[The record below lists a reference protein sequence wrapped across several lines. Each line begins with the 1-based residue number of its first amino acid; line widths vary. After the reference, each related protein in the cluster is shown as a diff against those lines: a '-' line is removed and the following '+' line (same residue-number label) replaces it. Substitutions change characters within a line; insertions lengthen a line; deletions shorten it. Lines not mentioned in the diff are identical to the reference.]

1 MLPEFAQA
9 FLLQPV
15 SDGGMLSEDELVFF
29 SMAVVDVHD
38 KYVKMKKIVEK
49 GGRVVQYNPKK
60 KMIPRGKNPQSQSNA
75 S

>member
-1 MLPEFAQA
+1 
-9 FLLQPV
+9 
-15 SDGGMLSEDELVFF
+15 
-29 SMAVVDVHD
+29 
-38 KYVKMKKIVEK
+38 MKKIVEK

>member
-1 MLPEFAQA
+1 MN
-9 FLLQPV
+9 
-15 SDGGMLSEDELVFF
+15 S
-29 SMAVVDVHD
+29 AVRSVKAVDYRWRCVNDTKHLD
-38 KYVKMKKIVEK
+38 TDTKIKNSKRKYVKMKKIVEK